1 MHPWGWGTGIS
12 HGQRTQQLIDR
23 QVQWAL
29 HGGGLVRAAASLP
42 LFCLLNHP
50 SQVNRRLPLGP
61 PPLTKHPKPRPV
73 PQKPSRSSCPTSALI
88 GGTSPPPQPTPW
100 GGGLRAC
107 QKSLHRLLSYTPH
120 NAGLS
125 QRWITYIS
133 HDMPCSKTTV
143 RSKLGQW
150 LRVYATWDDNRYAS
164 WHIPHSGPH
173 TDWCGDWSTCTGAR
187 MSPQSGGGGRGPV

>member
-1 MHPWGWGTGIS
+1 MNCRVFLKS
-12 HGQRTQQLIDR
+12 
-23 QVQWAL
+23 WAEYL
-29 HGGGLVRAAASLP
+29 LSAAAWLQISL
-42 LFCLLNHP
+42 LCHH
-50 SQVNRRLPLGP
+50 QRAMTV
-61 PPLTKHPKPRPV
+61 
-73 PQKPSRSSCPTSALI
+73 
-88 GGTSPPPQPTPW
+88 
-100 GGGLRAC
+100 RAC

-173 TDWCGDWSTCTGAR
+173 TDWCGDWSTCSGAR